1 MTVQSYTIKAVQG
14 VTGLGR
20 SSIYAAI
27 ANGSLRARKMGARTL
42 VMSNDLE
49 DWLNSLPVLKPSK
62 ANRG

>member
-27 ANGSLRARKMGARTL
+27 ANGSLRARKMGTRTL
-42 VMSNDLE
+42 IMSNDLE
-49 DWLNSLPVLKPSK
+49 DWLNSLPALKPSK
-62 ANRG
+62 ANHG